1 MHDREKLYRFL
12 WETRDYKNRIGM
24 KQGDVAKQF
33 GISYQRLSIV
43 MREFIGLGLIRKNK
57 YEFTLIY
64 DPDKIPWNDGFEKL
78 RKKFLEYQKSK
89 MEDR

>member
-1 MHDREKLYRFL
+1 
-12 WETRDYKNRIGM
+12 
-24 KQGDVAKQF
+24 
-33 GISYQRLSIV
+33 